1 MVLCC
6 VDDVLAI
13 SATPMKNIEGIKA
26 LFKLKGDK
34 SEVPD
39 MYQVTSI
46 QKVEN
51 LDGTECW
58 MISAE
63 KYVKAAVENV
73 KLKLA
78 KSNCR
83 LPSRCDTP
91 TVTTYYPSEYL
102 TIEMNEEGL
111 QVYQEFIGILHW

>member
-1 MVLCC
+1 
-6 VDDVLAI
+6 
-13 SATPMKNIEGIKA
+13 
-26 LFKLKGDK
+26 
-34 SEVPD
+34 

-46 QKVEN
+46 QKVEI

-78 KSNCR
+78 SSNCR
-83 LPSRCDTP
+83 LPSHCDTP
-91 TVTTYYPSEYL
+91 MSTIYHPSGDVT
-102 TIEMNEEGL
+102 EETNT
-111 QVYQEFIGILHW
+111 

>member
-1 MVLCC
+1 MVLCN
-6 VDDVLAI
+6 VDDILEI
-13 SATPMKNIEGIKA
+13 LATPMKTIEGIKVV
-26 LFKLKGDK
+26 FKLKGDK

-39 MYQVTSI
+39 MYLGTSI
-46 QKVEN
+46 HKVEN
-51 LDGTECW
+51 ADGTERW
-58 MISAE
+58 MMSAE

-91 TVTTYYPSEYL
+91 MDTTYHPSEDV
-102 TIEMNEEGL
+102 TK
-111 QVYQEFIGILHW
+111 